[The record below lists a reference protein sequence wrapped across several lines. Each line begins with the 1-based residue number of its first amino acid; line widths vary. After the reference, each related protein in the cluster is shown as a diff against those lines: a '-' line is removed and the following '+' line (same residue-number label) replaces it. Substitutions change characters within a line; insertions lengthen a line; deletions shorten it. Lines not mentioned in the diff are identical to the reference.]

1 MTDIKALFAVF
12 WSVFL
17 AELGDKTQIATFCF
31 ASQKGL
37 SRTEVFLAAASALV
51 VSSLAAVVLGAQFGR
66 VLSPKLIRLASG
78 MAFIGLGI
86 WVLWGLRA

>member
-1 MTDIKALFAVF
+1 MNLKVLLGVF

-37 SRTEVFLAAASALV
+37 KPGGVFLAAASALAI
-51 VSSLAAVVLGAQFGR
+51 SSLLSSFLGAQFSLGGDLRRDRHMDLTR
-66 VLSPKLIRLASG
+66 VKVTGERWSKTGCA
-78 MAFIGLGI
+78 
-86 WVLWGLRA
+86 

>member
-1 MTDIKALFAVF
+1 MKLKALLGVF

-37 SRTEVFLAAASALV
+37 KPGGVFLAAASALV
-51 VSSLAAVVLGAQFGR
+51 LSSLLVTLLGAQFGR
-66 VLSPKLIRLASG
+66 LLPYGTVRLVSG
-78 MAFIGLGI
+78 AVFIGIGVWTL
-86 WVLWGLRA
+86 LGLR

>member
-1 MTDIKALFAVF
+1 MTDIKALLAVF

>member
-1 MTDIKALFAVF
+1 MNLKALLGVF

-37 SRTEVFLAAASALV
+37 KPGGVFLAAASALV
-51 VSSLAAVVLGAQFGR
+51 LSSLLAALLGAQFGR
-66 VLSPKLIRLASG
+66 LLPYGVVRLVSG
-78 MAFIGLGI
+78 AIFIGIGVWTL
-86 WVLWGLRA
+86 LGLR